1 MTTKDEKRRPFGRRI
16 PLKFPSI
23 SFKTIS
29 LLGVAAT
36 TVFLL
41 SQLRQD
47 EQVNAQIEGYA
58 EKIGQARIAA
68 NAANTPMPEVSQ
80 VPDNVLQGPVRV
92 LDAKTFQF
100 LNPNVK
106 VEIAGIE
113 ICDRGQLAYFNGTPW
128 PCEPMATAWLVS
140 QTLGQTV
147 QCQKLDSLY
156 NSTVIARCGVNGAD
170 IAAEAILAGHAL
182 VDTNARLK
190 LPIDTYKQLELR
202 AKQNRSGL
210 WSSSF
215 TTPEEWRKSVYKDR
229 MSQVRIIDRQQT
241 PLDEL

>member
-1 MTTKDEKRRPFGRRI
+1 MTTKDDKRRPFGRRI
-16 PLKFPSI
+16 PLKFPTV

-41 SQLRQD
+41 SKLGED
-47 EQVNAQIEGYA
+47 EKVTAQIDGYSQ
-58 EKIGQARIAA
+58 KIHQAQIAA
-68 NAANTPMPEVSQ
+68 NAANTPLPQASEVPNG
-80 VPDNVLQGPVRV
+80 VIQGPVRV
-92 LDAKTFQF
+92 LDAKTLQF

-113 ICDRGQLAYFNGTPW
+113 ICDRGQLAYYNGTPW
-128 PCEPMATAWLVS
+128 PCEPMATAWMVS

-182 VDTNARLK
+182 VDVKARLR
-190 LPIDTYKQLELR
+190 LPIDTYKSLELR
-202 AKQNRSGL
+202 AKQSRAGL

-215 TTPEEWRKSVYKDR
+215 TRPDEWRKSVYKDR
-229 MSQVRIIDRQQT
+229 MSQVRIIDRTQT
-241 PLDEL
+241 PPEDL